1 MAFFIVIPTTSDSS
15 NLATKIEE
23 ADLKNYKLP
32 QGEWMVAYDGTSR
45 ELSGVLGITVAD
57 ENKSDNPVNVPAI
70 VVSTNGHWG
79 YTDNSV
85 WEWINVHG

>member
-1 MAFFIVIPTTSDSS
+1 MAFFIVIPTTSNSS
-15 NLATKIEE
+15 ALAAKIEE
-23 ADLKNYKLP
+23 LDLKNYKLP
-32 QGEWMVAYDGTSR
+32 QGEWMVAYDGTSK
-45 ELSGVLGITVAD
+45 ELSGALGITSD
-57 ENKSDNPVNVPAI
+57 DSENGNPVNVAGI